1 VTRRSSLL
9 LAGGAAFLIALIA
22 TLPASLIAGRIGPR
36 LALSGAYGSVWS
48 GGADQVTLDGAPL
61 GALEWTAR
69 PSALLRA
76 QLAYHLVLTHP
87 AGHLS
92 GDVAVGLGGA
102 IDASGV
108 EFSLPINALTAI
120 KRPDSW
126 QGAVSGRVDRA
137 LVENG
142 WPSALSANLTLS
154 GLRPPGAAFELGSY
168 ALELDPA
175 ASKPDTIV
183 GRIKDVSAPL
193 TVRAQLEVRRDR
205 SYLIEGEVTP
215 KPGTPATIAS
225 QLAFLGPA
233 DQLGRH
239 SFSVTGTF

>member
-1 VTRRSSLL
+1 VTRRSTLL
-9 LAGGAAFLIALIA
+9 LCGGAAFLIALIA
-22 TLPASLIAGRIGPR
+22 TLPVSLIAGHIGPR
-36 LALSGAYGSVWS
+36 LALTGAYGSIWS
-48 GGADQVTLDGAPL
+48 GGADQVSLDGAPL
-61 GALEWTAR
+61 GALEWTAH
-69 PSALLRA
+69 PLSLLRGR
-76 QLAYHLVLTHP
+76 LAYHLVVTQP

-102 IDASGV
+102 IEASGV

-126 QGAVSGRVDRA
+126 QGAVSGRVDHA

-142 WPSALSANLTLS
+142 WPTALSANLILT

-193 TVRAQLEVRRDR
+193 TVRAQLAVKRDR

-215 KPGTPATIAS
+215 KPGTPPTIAN
-225 QLAFLGPA
+225 QLVFLGPA

>member
-1 VTRRSSLL
+1 VTRRSALL
-9 LAGGAAFLIALIA
+9 FFGAVAFLIALIA
-22 TLPASLIAGRIGPR
+22 TLPASLIVGHIGPR
-36 LALSGAYGSVWS
+36 IALSGAYGSIWS
-48 GGADQVTLDGAPL
+48 GGADQVSLDGAPF
-61 GALEWTAR
+61 GAIEWTGH
-69 PSALLRA
+69 PLALLRGR
-76 QLAYHLVLTHP
+76 LAYHIVISQP

-92 GDVAVGLGGA
+92 GEVAVGLGGT
-102 IDASGV
+102 IEASAV
-108 EFSLPINALTAI
+108 EFGLPINALSAI

-126 QGAVSGRVDRA
+126 QGEVSGRVDRA
-137 LVENG
+137 VIEQG

-193 TVRAQLEVRRDR
+193 TVRAQLEVKRDR
-205 SYLIEGEVTP
+205 SYTIEGEVTP
-215 KPGTPATIAS
+215 KPGTPSTIAS

-239 SFSVTGTF
+239 SFSVSGNF